1 MIEYKKATEENIDDI
16 IDLRIIYLIE
26 YNTFLEDDVISVLR
40 KKHER
45 VLNKTFESRLFY
57 LCFL

>member
-26 YNTFLEDDVISVLR
+26 YNTFFR
-40 KKHER
+40 R
-45 VLNKTFESRLFY
+45 
-57 LCFL
+57 

>member
-26 YNTFLEDDVISVLR
+26 YNTFLEDDVISIL

-45 VLNKTFESRLFY
+45 VLNKTFESGLFY
-57 LCFL
+57 LCCL